1 MYSSAIL
8 RSKYIYIY
16 VFIFHRSP
24 CSVSGDFMNGDF
36 FYRLCGQRKQVS
48 NVEMELFVQ
57 YQQIPADFVTLSCKS
72 ETTPQRKQRYIPEK
86 NAQRKIKCKT
96 SVTSNSLK
104 LDVLLAKTYTCYDVS
119 YVLYTVF
126 TVLMEYMYTV
136 QVLLL
141 CLLIKVSEIKIIVWL
156 FFYNKPLVQR
166 VFNLQ

>member
-1 MYSSAIL
+1 MVQQKEAGQVYSSAIL

-36 FYRLCGQRKQVS
+36 FLSPLWTRKQVS

-86 NAQRKIKCKT
+86 MLREK
-96 SVTSNSLK
+96 
-104 LDVLLAKTYTCYDVS
+104 
-119 YVLYTVF
+119 
-126 TVLMEYMYTV
+126 
-136 QVLLL
+136 
-141 CLLIKVSEIKIIVWL
+141 
-156 FFYNKPLVQR
+156 
-166 VFNLQ
+166 